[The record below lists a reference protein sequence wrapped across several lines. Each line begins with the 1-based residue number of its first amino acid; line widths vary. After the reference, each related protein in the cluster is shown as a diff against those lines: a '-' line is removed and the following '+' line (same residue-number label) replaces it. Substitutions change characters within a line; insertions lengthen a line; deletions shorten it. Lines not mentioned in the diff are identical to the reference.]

1 MKTLILLL
9 LLSSSVLYT
18 GCHSKK
24 MEKRKDIEIS
34 VINITTDQYP
44 DEEIEIP
51 IFIVYTF
58 KVKNN
63 KNTSIP
69 FDFAW
74 ANFPREKEPEALLY
88 GIYGKDSIEF
98 VGNPVR
104 VNPKSTETLVNRL
117 DVDYLQKLY
126 DNRDRRKFPDIH
138 SFIRDI
144 ASKTVIYYIGKSDT
158 CIVKPNV
165 EVDFIGSDT
174 TAYTW

>member
-74 ANFPREKEPEALLY
+74 ANFPREKEARSFALWDLWERFDRVCWKSGSCKSKKY
-88 GIYGKDSIEF
+88 RDSC
-98 VGNPVR
+98 
-104 VNPKSTETLVNRL
+104 K
-117 DVDYLQKLY
+117 
-126 DNRDRRKFPDIH
+126 
-138 SFIRDI
+138 
-144 ASKTVIYYIGKSDT
+144 
-158 CIVKPNV
+158 
-165 EVDFIGSDT
+165 
-174 TAYTW
+174 